1 MKYVITHYVN
11 AISSRLFFIYGE
23 VMANL
28 KSKFGKRVKEIRK
41 SKGYTQEQIAE
52 IIGIEPPNISK
63 LEKGVHF
70 PNPDN
75 IEKLANAL
83 NSDIKDL
90 FDFGHFEDKSTIKT
104 KLKNYID
111 EANDKEIEFVYK
123 FIVAL
128 DLYKKN

>member
-1 MKYVITHYVN
+1 
-11 AISSRLFFIYGE
+11 
-23 VMANL
+23 MANL